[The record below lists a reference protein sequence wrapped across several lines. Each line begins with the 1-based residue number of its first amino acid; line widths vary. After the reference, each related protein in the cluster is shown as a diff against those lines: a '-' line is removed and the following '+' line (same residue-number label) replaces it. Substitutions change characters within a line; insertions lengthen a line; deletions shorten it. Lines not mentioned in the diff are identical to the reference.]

1 VLLALLSWP
10 LLLNTNGIYWDD
22 WTLIGQPV
30 NQVATVMLSLGAW
43 FAAAIHATLLS
54 LGNGIVS
61 YRIACFCATIVVAVA
76 IYRILAQSDFVG
88 KIRFFFIA
96 ALALVF
102 PVNYARTRT
111 ASSARCLPW
120 TTGIHYLSTSSA
132 RPKQFQ

>member
-61 YRIACFCATIVVAVA
+61 YRIACFSGSLALPLPRRAESVLPVGIAIVQQEPAAGAVEPAAVA
-76 IYRILAQSDFVG
+76 DHLGVPAGRGDIHHPRATRQ
-88 KIRFFFIA
+88 
-96 ALALVF
+96 ALID
-102 PVNYARTRT
+102 
-111 ASSARCLPW
+111 C
-120 TTGIHYLSTSSA
+120 
-132 RPKQFQ
+132 